1 VRLAVV
7 DASAAAAWLIRS
19 QASAYADAFR
29 SQSGIQLI
37 APNIF
42 AWEICN
48 LLRLFA
54 SRGAFELD
62 AGLASLDALGV
73 CLEPAISGERIFEL
87 TRFAHSVRLSLFD
100 AAYLALALEAEAELV
115 SRDGHLLTV
124 ALANGI
130 PCHDLRVRS

>member
-1 VRLAVV
+1 MSLFVV

-19 QASAYADAFR
+19 QASAYADAFMPH
-29 SQSGIQLI
+29 SGRRLI

-42 AWEICN
+42 VWEMCN

-73 CLEPAISGERIFEL
+73 ILEPAASRKRICEL
-87 TRFAHSVRLSLFD
+87 TRFAHGVRLSLFD
-100 AAYLALALEAEAELV
+100 AAYLALALETGAELV

-130 PCHDLRVRS
+130 PCHDLRDRS

>member
-1 VRLAVV
+1 MRPVVV

-19 QASAYADAFR
+19 QASVDADAFI
-29 SQSGIQLI
+29 SHSGMQLI

-42 AWEICN
+42 AWEMCN

-62 AGLASLDALGV
+62 AGLASLNALGV
-73 CLEPAISGERIFEL
+73 VLEPAISGQRVSEL
-87 TRFAHSVRLSLFD
+87 TRFAHGVRLSLFD

-130 PCHDLRVRS
+130 PCHDLRDRS

>member
-1 VRLAVV
+1 MSPVVV

-19 QASAYADAFR
+19 QASSNADAFR
-29 SQSGIQLI
+29 SRSGMRLI
-37 APNIF
+37 APSIF

-73 CLEPAISGERIFEL
+73 FVEPTVSGERIFEL
-87 TRFAHSVRLSLFD
+87 TRFAHGVRLSLFD